1 MDSNRDRELEEELVN
16 RALDLRAEATSTSLT
31 GSTSLTQAE
40 GPEVTIL
47 YCVLA
52 EVWIFERNA
61 YFFLECLVG
70 STIVR
75 RFNLAFP
82 ILKDFLLI
90 ALLKLL
96 SQNLLSSSN

>member
-31 GSTSLTQAE
+31 GSASLTQAE

-52 EVWIFERNA
+52 EVWIFERNT
-61 YFFLECLVG
+61 YFFLNFLYYL
-70 STIVR
+70 SFSLTLSPTLRHYVR
-75 RFNLAFP
+75 TVV
-82 ILKDFLLI
+82 
-90 ALLKLL
+90 
-96 SQNLLSSSN
+96 